1 MVAVFK
7 ERAFAIHTINAA
19 VTVAG
24 AEYGKVNIFNTFT
37 FAITFLLNMGYF
49 ENWKGIQLK
58 LLAFSELLAIHT
70 TLFIISP
77 RVNSFYFSFMLMSSH
92 FPFCFFNQYFLFLL

>member
-37 FAITFLLNMGYF
+37 FAITF
-49 ENWKGIQLK
+49 
-58 LLAFSELLAIHT
+58 
-70 TLFIISP
+70 
-77 RVNSFYFSFMLMSSH
+77 
-92 FPFCFFNQYFLFLL
+92 